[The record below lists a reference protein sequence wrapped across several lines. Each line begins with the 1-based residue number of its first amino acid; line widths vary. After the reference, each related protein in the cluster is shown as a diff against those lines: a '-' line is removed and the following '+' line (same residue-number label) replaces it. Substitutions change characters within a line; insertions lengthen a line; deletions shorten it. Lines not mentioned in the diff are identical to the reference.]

1 MYVETSNKAHSIT
14 SPVLSPISTPSVSR
28 QCVGSSPGRGLLLIG
43 LSLCRFGP
51 AEVGWSLNCQQWSFL
66 HASTKMLLWSL
77 ALYVQ
82 YHQEC
87 LWPWC
92 LIPCMT
98 QTTMPP
104 PGSPIPSP
112 AKCSSSTSTFQKNML
127 NLSEILQATADL
139 LHYSMCIWPLCN
151 PVQKANL
158 CSVTWG
164 TQKGLWHPVKKK
176 YIYITFAIA
185 VMSISIVANKEVWS
199 KELEVA
205 KTSPCELNRQ
215 LKSSQITLLV
225 MFKGNFSFIKT
236 YQVGTCSL
244 VIFFPEVRD
253 AGDLSYSHLQFF
265 LSGVTWNLG
274 FVLLLCEHFPAC
286 FSETFPWQ
294 WIAPTVMSFGLFP
307 SLGFFWPA
315 AGLAHLGKV
324 TSWDQCV
331 QDGSFWVPWWCQVC
345 LGLNLNSQ
353 LLAVPSYNFTTGDLF
368 SPLLDSF
375 FVLSWIFYK
384 IFTICFV

>member
-28 QCVGSSPGRGLLLIG
+28 RCVGSSPGRGLLLIG

-158 CSVTWG
+158 RSVTWG

-176 YIYITFAIA
+176 YIYNLCNSGDEHQYCSKQGGVEQGVGSGQNITMWTEQATEKQP
-185 VMSISIVANKEVWS
+185 NY
-199 KELEVA
+199 
-205 KTSPCELNRQ
+205 
-215 LKSSQITLLV
+215 SSSDV
-225 MFKGNFSFIKT
+225 
-236 YQVGTCSL
+236 
-244 VIFFPEVRD
+244 
-253 AGDLSYSHLQFF
+253 
-265 LSGVTWNLG
+265 
-274 FVLLLCEHFPAC
+274 
-286 FSETFPWQ
+286 
-294 WIAPTVMSFGLFP
+294 
-307 SLGFFWPA
+307 
-315 AGLAHLGKV
+315 
-324 TSWDQCV
+324 
-331 QDGSFWVPWWCQVC
+331 
-345 LGLNLNSQ
+345 
-353 LLAVPSYNFTTGDLF
+353 
-368 SPLLDSF
+368 
-375 FVLSWIFYK
+375 
-384 IFTICFV
+384 